1 MNPRTTWWLVT
12 LAAGLA
18 AFIFF
23 YERLLG
29 GPGRPTQPD
38 LLLPGFNPKSITS
51 VEVVRG
57 NQVIRVVRTNNLW
70 YLASPISYPA
80 QSERIEQLLETVR
93 VLNRQPLF
101 SDAEL
106 LARNQASIPVGI
118 NPPKVILILNEQ
130 SGRRVQFDLGDLTL
144 SGDQVYFQ
152 LIGTPT
158 ILLGDAKFLDRLP
171 ASADAWRDTTLL
183 PLQWRNVNRF
193 ELRSGTYSYELQL
206 DPTYQVWQLTKP
218 QPPARADNTKV
229 LLLLQQLQNA
239 QISQF
244 VSTGPKVDLES
255 LGLQPWEAELA
266 FGQATN
272 DLLVV
277 QFGKSPTNA
286 PGLVYARLP
295 SQTNVVLVAKSVVD
309 LVRVAPTEFRD
320 RRLVPLPTTDID
332 FVEVQ
337 GAENF
342 TLRQQ
347 TNHSWRITEPIDVP
361 ADEELVQEFLATSLP
376 QLEIVRFAKD
386 VVTDFS
392 PYGLAKPI
400 QRYILQTTV
409 TNSGTLTNQ
418 IFAQIEFGTIL
429 VDTIYARRAD
439 ETSVYEVGL
448 ADFYKLPRAAYQM
461 RDRRLWSFA
470 PSNVVSVTIFQQGQT
485 RKLLRQPSGM
495 WLLPPVYQGT
505 INPFSPEATIQDLGR
520 LRAENWI
527 GRGDHMP
534 AGYGFEK
541 AAHTVSVEVL
551 ANGQTQTFTVEFGK
565 MNPRQNPYAA
575 TRLEGHRMIFE
586 FPKHVYEEVLRDL
599 TVPSPA
605 TAPP

>member
-12 LAAGLA
+12 LAAGLS

-23 YERLLG
+23 YERHLG
-29 GPGRPTQPD
+29 GPGRAAQPD
-38 LLLPGFNPKSITS
+38 LLPGFDPKSITS
-51 VEVVRG
+51 VEVMRS

-70 YLASPISYPA
+70 YLASPVNYPA
-80 QSERIEQLLETVR
+80 QPERIEQLLDTVR
-93 VLNRQPLF
+93 TLKRQALF

-106 LARNQASIPVGI
+106 VARNQASLPVGI
-118 NPPKVILILNEQ
+118 NPPRAILILNEKD
-130 SGRRVQFDLGDLTL
+130 GHRVQFDLGDITP

-158 ILLGDAKFLDRLP
+158 IFLGDAKFFARLP
-171 ASADAWRDTTLL
+171 VSANEWRDTTLL
-183 PLQWRNVNRF
+183 PLHGLNFNRF

-206 DPTYQVWQLTKP
+206 DPTNQVWQLTKP

-229 LLLLQQLQNA
+229 LLLLHQLQNA

-244 VSTGPKVDLES
+244 LSASPKVDLES
-255 LGLQPWEAELA
+255 LGLEPWEAELA

-295 SQTNVVLVAKSVVD
+295 SQTNVVLVARSVVD
-309 LVRVAPTEFRD
+309 LVRVPPTEFRD
-320 RRLVPLPTTDID
+320 RRLVPLPTADID
-332 FVEVQ
+332 LVEVQ
-337 GAENF
+337 GAERF
-342 TLRQQ
+342 TLRHQ
-347 TNHSWRITEPIDVP
+347 TNLSWRITEPIDVP
-361 ADEELVQEFLATSLP
+361 ADEELVQEFLATNLP

-392 PYGLAKPI
+392 PYGLKEPA
-400 QRYILQTTV
+400 QRYILKTTS
-409 TNSGTLTNQ
+409 TNSAWTTNQ
-418 IFAQIEFGTIL
+418 IVAQIEFGTVL
-429 VDTIYARRAD
+429 LDTIYARRAD

-448 ADFYKLPRAAYQM
+448 ADFYKLPRSAYQM
-461 RDRRLWSFA
+461 RDRRLWNFA
-470 PSNVVSVTIFQQGQT
+470 AANVVSVTVFQQGRT
-485 RKLLRQPSGM
+485 RKLLRQPNGTWS
-495 WLLPPVYQGT
+495 LAPVYKGN
-505 INPFSPEATIQDLGR
+505 INAFSPEVTIQDLGQ
-520 LRAENWI
+520 LRAESWI

-534 AGYGFEK
+534 AGYGFAEE
-541 AAHTVSVEVL
+541 AHTVSVEVL

-565 MNPRQNPYAA
+565 MNLRQNRYAA

-586 FPKHVYEEVLRDL
+586 FPKQVYDEVLQDL
-599 TVPSPA
+599 TVPPPS
-605 TAPP
+605 TAK